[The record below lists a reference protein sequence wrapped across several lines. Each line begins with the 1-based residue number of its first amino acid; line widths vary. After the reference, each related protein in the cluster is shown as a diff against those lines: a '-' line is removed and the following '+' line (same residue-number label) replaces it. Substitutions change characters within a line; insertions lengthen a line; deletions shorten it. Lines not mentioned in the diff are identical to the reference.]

1 MLKNDLQPAK
11 AYPTSSTEEL
21 VHKCSLDPVVEL
33 LKKQANCGRLA
44 NCKAHTSSRS
54 HSLRMPKEYTSAL
67 GLMRP
72 LRNNLGGGSS
82 RAGKGDDAGA
92 ECACYE
98 TQYCACVEEICY
110 VQCLSWA
117 LQWCIK
123 RMSQRMSTVSRPD
136 KWLNRNCARQHT
148 ACGAWPQQEAAMQP
162 AIARSSH
169 SMSMAACT

>member
-44 NCKAHTSSRS
+44 NCQA

-72 LRNNLGGGSS
+72 LRNNLGG
-82 RAGKGDDAGA
+82 
-92 ECACYE
+92 
-98 TQYCACVEEICY
+98 
-110 VQCLSWA
+110 
-117 LQWCIK
+117 
-123 RMSQRMSTVSRPD
+123 
-136 KWLNRNCARQHT
+136 
-148 ACGAWPQQEAAMQP
+148 QQQGRE
-162 AIARSSH
+162 RR
-169 SMSMAACT
+169 